1 MPDDSFNGKYVV
13 LTKAYFKFF
22 EEPVI
27 IDSVKIKNREF
38 TFKGKVNEEPFLA
51 NLFAGHTELGE
62 FIMEPGHIHITLR
75 NDTYLYQ
82 IYQSYIY
89 NVSGTPLNEEYNREM
104 LLPFQACC
112 LADSLG
118 HKKHMIYSKGGIWT
132 EDDELNYRRA
142 YPNELSRISTDKH
155 WAYLE
160 NHVQYPE
167 IIFRFLSGKH
177 FSPYAE
183 KQKKILAQLPEK
195 TVQRIRKY
203 EDSLQTL
210 TDQYLKEG
218 RVTLPKVEYVENT
231 PEAVRV
237 GQSFT
242 DFTGETPDGK
252 LISLSEVVKNNKLVM
267 LDFWA
272 SWCAPCL
279 QAMPEIAGIY
289 KEYKEKGL
297 EIIGIS
303 SDENVERWK
312 NAIQK
317 QGMNWLQIRSA
328 GEDRIG
334 RVYSVKFIPCII
346 LIGQDGKIVARRLDG
361 DELREKIK
369 EILD

>member
-1 MPDDSFNGKYVV
+1 M

-51 NLFAGHTELGE
+51 NLFAGHTKLGE

-75 NDTYLYQ
+75 NDT
-82 IYQSYIY
+82 IYQSYTY

-104 LLPFQACC
+104 ILPLQAYS

-118 HKKHMIYSKGGIWT
+118 HKKRLVYSKGGIWT

-142 YPNELSRISTDKH
+142 YPKELSQIFHNKYWD
-155 WAYLE
+155 YLE

-167 IIFRFLSGKH
+167 IIFRFLSEKY

-218 RVTLPKVEYVENT
+218 RITLPKVEYVENT

-237 GQSFT
+237 GQPFT

-252 LISLSEVVKNNKLVM
+252 LVSLSEVVKNNKLVM

-289 KEYKEKGL
+289 KEYREKGL

-334 RVYSVKFIPCII
+334 RDYSVKFIPYVI

-369 EILD
+369 EMLD